1 MLLRDSL
8 TAYKMVS
15 VALLSITVSL
25 SVKCY
30 QVVEE
35 NIKLQ
40 EEKVLDR
47 TTYTND
53 LSEILFRFDAEVRKN
68 KELVDKQ
75 VKLQKELVKVKKK
88 SPNSSKY

>member
-1 MLLRDSL
+1 
-8 TAYKMVS
+8 MVS
-15 VALLSITVSL
+15 VGLLSVAVSL

-35 NIKLQ
+35 NLKLQ

-75 VKLQKELVKVKKK
+75 TELQNELVKIKKK
-88 SPNSSKY
+88 SSSF

>member
-15 VALLSITVSL
+15 VGLLSVAVSL

-35 NIKLQ
+35 NLKLQ
-40 EEKVLDR
+40 EEKVLDQ

-75 VKLQKELVKVKKK
+75 TELQNELVKIKKK
-88 SPNSSKY
+88 SSSF

>member
-1 MLLRDSL
+1 
-8 TAYKMVS
+8 MVS
-15 VALLSITVSL
+15 VGLLSIAVSL

-35 NIKLQ
+35 NLKLQ
-40 EEKVLDR
+40 EEKILDR

-53 LSEILFRFDAEVRKN
+53 LSEIIFRFDAEVRKN

-75 VKLQKELVKVKKK
+75 VQLENELVKVRKK
-88 SPNSSKY
+88 SS

>member
-8 TAYKMVS
+8 TVYKMVS
-15 VALLSITVSL
+15 VGLLSIAVSL

-40 EEKVLDR
+40 EEKILDR

-53 LSEILFRFDAEVRKN
+53 LSEIIFRFDAEVRKN

-75 VKLQKELVKVKKK
+75 VQLENELVKVRKK
-88 SPNSSKY
+88 SS

>member
-8 TAYKMVS
+8 TVYKMVS
-15 VALLSITVSL
+15 VGLLSIAVSL

-35 NIKLQ
+35 NLKLQ
-40 EEKVLDR
+40 EEKILDR

-53 LSEILFRFDAEVRKN
+53 LSEIIFRFDAEVRKN

-75 VKLQKELVKVKKK
+75 VQLENELVKVRKK
-88 SPNSSKY
+88 SS

>member
-1 MLLRDSL
+1 
-8 TAYKMVS
+8 MVS
-15 VALLSITVSL
+15 VGLLSIAVSL

-40 EEKVLDR
+40 EEKILDR

-53 LSEILFRFDAEVRKN
+53 LSEIIFRFDAEVRKN

-75 VKLQKELVKVKKK
+75 VQLENELVKVRKK
-88 SPNSSKY
+88 SS